1 MIFGKLITWRKYQI
15 FIIFDIDCE
24 GEDIEIIIEK
34 HKIFNFEQ
42 IYGGRYVLFD
52 FFKKEVFI
60 I

>member
-1 MIFGKLITWRKYQI
+1 MIFRELITWRKYQI

-52 FFKKEVFI
+52 F
-60 I
+60 